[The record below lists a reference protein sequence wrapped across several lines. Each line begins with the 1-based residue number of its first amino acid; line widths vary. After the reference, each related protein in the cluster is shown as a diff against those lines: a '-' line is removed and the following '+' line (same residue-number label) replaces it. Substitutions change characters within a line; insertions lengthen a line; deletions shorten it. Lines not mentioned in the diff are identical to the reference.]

1 MKELK
6 DLDLYIDF
14 EELQSLEELKD
25 YRKKLGVTLKE
36 VASELLMK
44 PSYYS
49 AIESGRRKSYAGDDL
64 MEFIED
70 VQDAIHK
77 QLKMRKENSYNLEM
91 NLSEDNEKAALIWQ
105 IITPQL
111 FNQAIIKLT
120 KGVPFYKVCFMLE
133 IDELEL
139 ESKLKSRGYENLL
152 ATKTTQY

>member
-14 EELQSLEELKD
+14 EEIESLEDLKE

-36 VASELLMK
+36 VSSELLMK

-49 AIESGRRKSYAGDDL
+49 AIESGRRKSYAGDEL

-91 NLSEDNEKAALIWQ
+91 NMSEDNEKAALIWQ

-111 FNQAIIKLT
+111 FNQAITKLS

-139 ESKLKSRGYENLL
+139 ESKLKNKGFTHLL
-152 ATKTTQY
+152 ATKQTQY